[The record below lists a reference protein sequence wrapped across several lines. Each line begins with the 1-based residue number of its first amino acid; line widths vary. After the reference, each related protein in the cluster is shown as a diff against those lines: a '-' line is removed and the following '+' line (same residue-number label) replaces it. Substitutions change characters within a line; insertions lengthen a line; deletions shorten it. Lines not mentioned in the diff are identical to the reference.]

1 MFAKLL
7 KENVGNIGL
16 ASVCHEGPESL
27 NQCFSNSGP
36 LTTGCAL
43 RSAGGF
49 GRKTIPNL
57 YQTLKE

>member
-7 KENVGNIGL
+7 KENVDNIGL
-16 ASVCHEGPESL
+16 TSVCHEGPESL
-27 NQCFSNSGP
+27 NQCFSNC
-36 LTTGCAL
+36 GCAL

-49 GRKTIPNL
+49 GKKTIPNL